1 MSSLWLGLDVKPVR
15 WAPTADA
22 KYTRECNYSP
32 LNRAL
37 ANGRRHLV
45 DLRVR
50 TAPSQT
56 ADMTKL
62 NARAFVRMICPHT
75 LDNSKIYCASEMLKS
90 VTSPAL

>member
-22 KYTRECNYSP
+22 KYTREWNYSP

-45 DLRVR
+45 DLRGGQR
-50 TAPSQT
+50 P
-56 ADMTKL
+56 
-62 NARAFVRMICPHT
+62 
-75 LDNSKIYCASEMLKS
+75 LKRRI
-90 VTSPAL
+90 